1 MEENKKNVAQPLND
15 QELDAVAG
23 GEYEVPMPET
33 VRVWCPVCEK
43 ITDADEEW
51 FEKTYRC
58 HVCGS
63 VHNTKYRLG

>member
-1 MEENKKNVAQPLND
+1 MEENKKNVALPLED

-33 VRVWCPVCEK
+33 VRAWCPVCEK
-43 ITDADEEW
+43 ITNASEDRHSN
-51 FEKTYRC
+51 TYRC

-63 VHNTKYRLG
+63 HHNINHRLG